1 MWAII
6 QNNNI
11 SEIIKGDK
19 GVEINGVQHSK
30 DIFSLWSTEELSAVG
45 IIPYVIQNNGK
56 SDFSYKTSSS
66 VSISDDGTQ
75 VIETIEYTDK
85 LLEDELQVTYIGLGD
100 ESKAVPVIDSTTGK
114 QAVIKG
120 LKTLH
125 KENTAT
131 KANTL
136 LSPTDWQ
143 VVKAMETSSSVPSD
157 ISTYRSAVRSKANEI
172 ETAINAC
179 DTMDKF
185 KALFITPTDSDGNAS
200 GDAPIYDWPD

>member
-11 SEIIKGDK
+11 SEIIKGAK
-19 GVEINGVQHSK
+19 GVEINGVQHSR

-45 IIPYVIQNNGK
+45 IIPYVIQNNGN
-56 SDFSYKTSSS
+56 SDFSYKTGSS

-85 LLEDELQVTYIGLGD
+85 LLEDELQVNSDGD
-100 ESKAVPVIDSTTGK
+100 AIMDSTTGK

-172 ETAINAC
+172 ETTINAC

-185 KALFITPTDSDGNAS
+185 KALFVTPTDSDGNAS